1 MNSGSISSLS
11 PGALRVGTSLGGPGF
26 NAAALRH
33 APPEQQRKAVAGEFE
48 AIFVRQLLD
57 KTMNAMFGA
66 EGGTAGSVYGGML
79 GDVMAQQLTSGPGLG
94 LGRFL
99 EQQLKPA
106 HPVAAAPA
114 GADPAKTSPS

>member
-1 MNSGSISSLS
+1 MNPASIGSLA
-11 PGALRVGTSLGGPGF
+11 PGALRVGTSLGGPAF

-33 APPEQQRKAVAGEFE
+33 AAPEEQRKAVAGEFE

-57 KTMNAMFGA
+57 KTMNSIFGA

-79 GDVMAQQLTSGPGLG
+79 GDVLAQQLTAGPGLG

-99 EQQLKPA
+99 EQQLKPTQPA
-106 HPVAAAPA
+106 AAAPSDA
-114 GADPAKTSPS
+114 NPAKPSLS